1 MNEYLVVFFNVFY
14 IYNFFYPLRS
24 IPLGSPIA
32 REWLSSIANY
42 LSSPCSQSG
51 RGGAGSQTFD
61 ESPMGT
67 PGSAHTG
74 TDDFDTDLQEDEEYK
89 SLEIKK
95 GPYVYLCSLHT
106 SLNFASQDEMHR
118 HFDKHSKNH
127 ICDECSK
134 QFASKHNLENHIL
147 KEHDGISTKFKC
159 MVDGCTAVLYSRGGL
174 YKHCN
179 REHKCQ
185 FCNKVFMGPGEVDN
199 HECKATTSALVC
211 HFCKKEFCMAQTCK
225 CHIEEVCLANPEVMV
240 KKYPYKCDICRDC
253 FSDKNKLSVHI
264 DVSQKWGNRCVCQKC
279 NCSIPMRDQ
288 ANQHTKVYHS

>member
-1 MNEYLVVFFNVFY
+1 M
-14 IYNFFYPLRS
+14 RS

-42 LSSPCSQSG
+42 PSSPCSQSG
-51 RGGAGSQTFD
+51 RWGAGSQTCD
-61 ESPMGT
+61 KSPMGT
-67 PGSAHTG
+67 PGLAHTG
-74 TDDFDTDLQEDEEYK
+74 TDDFDTDLQDDENEEYK

-95 GPYVYLCSLHT
+95 GPNIYSCSLHT
-106 SLNFASQDEMHR
+106 SLNFMSQDEMHR

-134 QFASKHNLENHIL
+134 QFALKHNLDNHIL
-147 KEHDGISTKFKC
+147 KEHNGISIKFKC

-179 REHKCQ
+179 WEHKCQ

-211 HFCKKEFCMAQTCK
+211 HFCKKEFHMAQTCK
-225 CHIEEVCLANPEVMV
+225 HHIEEVCLANPEVMV
-240 KKYPYKCDICRDC
+240 KKYPYKCDICGDC

-264 DVSQKWGNRCVCQKC
+264 DVSHKWGNKYACQKC
-279 NCSIPMRDQ
+279 NCSFPTRDQ

>member
-1 MNEYLVVFFNVFY
+1 
-14 IYNFFYPLRS
+14 
-24 IPLGSPIA
+24 
-32 REWLSSIANY
+32 
-42 LSSPCSQSG
+42 
-51 RGGAGSQTFD
+51 
-61 ESPMGT
+61 MGT

-74 TDDFDTDLQEDEEYK
+74 TDDFDTDLQEDEDEKYK

-95 GPYVYLCSLHT
+95 GPNIYSYSLHT
-106 SLNFASQDEMHR
+106 NLNFVSWDEMHR

-134 QFASKHNLENHIL
+134 QFASKHNLDNHIL
-147 KEHDGISTKFKC
+147 KEYDGISTKFKC

-179 REHKCQ
+179 QKHKCQ

-211 HFCKKEFCMAQTCK
+211 HFCKKEFCTAQTCK

-240 KKYPYKCDICRDC
+240 KKYPYKCDICGDC

-264 DVSQKWGNRCVCQKC
+264 DVSHKWGNKYACQKC
-279 NCSIPMRDQ
+279 NCSFPMRDQ
-288 ANQHTKVYHS
+288 ANQHMKVYHS